1 MEGYNGMEE
10 KLNGGLLK
18 GKKKLSSSALKQQ
31 QQQQHMGK
39 KRRGMVVMG
48 AVVMCLLYVSM
59 LVLFKGG
66 SQLSSQ
72 EGREDITLWNAETKI
87 EKKSGGGG
95 TYGDGILL
103 DLLVG
108 EQMEETGR
116 SSHKPHDRTQL
127 IDTDANVP
135 GTVDLYGELEKYW
148 EELVSKQSES
158 LDPLIDAQEHTKTK
172 DIGMDHLVHGGA
184 SDARIEFIN
193 RLYDIMKPVREK
205 HGKVCITAA
214 AAQGKEDIE
223 KDVLPWIQ
231 YHTEMGIDRFY
242 ILYDGSDEPAVD
254 ILSSIHHVD
263 LIHIHEP
270 FATKKEVDLFK
281 KFSAGEKKNAVGNFE
296 LMKKQKYCVTEAIA
310 RARRDSQD
318 WIMHID
324 PDELFL
330 VGGSEANIPGYF
342 AKLGP
347 HVPAMRFM
355 NFEGQAEA
363 GDVESQ
369 FLQITLFRAPKF
381 FITPEANHYRSTFK
395 QGLAPSYIYLYAN
408 GKSAARVNADGL
420 SVHGPHYFKGNSHPS
435 YNTTSN
441 PGAKWK
447 NYMSNE
453 AIILHYTY
461 SYMSDVR
468 KKSRRSCPKDY
479 DLTTKTFQEIKKD
492 CFILSTDADAFQA
505 AEQGEEEVARFYYSR
520 FVLSE
525 GAPVSCMNKQN
536 TKGWC
541 PLTDIPK
548 LRVLLERVGLL
559 KRVLMPQQIL
569 WSHEMRIRELAAKHH
584 V

>member
-1 MEGYNGMEE
+1 MGDIYNGADE
-10 KLNGGLLK
+10 KLNGSLLK
-18 GKKKLSSSALKQQ
+18 GKKKLSSSAIKQQ
-31 QQQQHMGK
+31 QMGK
-39 KRRGMVVMG
+39 KRRGVVVTG
-48 AVVMCLLYVSM
+48 AVVVCLLYVSM

-66 SQLSSQ
+66 SRLGGQ
-72 EGREDITLWNAETKI
+72 EAGENIMLWDVETRIDKG
-87 EKKSGGGG
+87 SGGSM
-95 TYGDGILL
+95 YGDEVLL
-103 DLLVG
+103 DLLLG
-108 EQMEETGR
+108 EEMEEKGR

-148 EELVSKQSES
+148 EDLVSKQSES
-158 LDPLIDAQEHTKTK
+158 LDSLIDAQEHTKTK
-172 DIGMDHLVHGGA
+172 DIGLDRLLYA
-184 SDARIEFIN
+184 AANDARVEFIN
-193 RLYDIMKPVREK
+193 NLYDTMKPVREK
-205 HGKVCITAA
+205 HGNVCITAA
-214 AAQGKEDIE
+214 AAQGKEDVQ

-242 ILYDGSDEPAVD
+242 ILYDGSDEGAVK
-254 ILSSIHHVD
+254 ILSSINHVD

-270 FATKKEVDLFK
+270 FATKKEVNLFK

-296 LMKKQKYCVTEAIA
+296 LMKKQKYCVAEAIE

-342 AKLGP
+342 AKIGT

-363 GDVESQ
+363 GDIESQ

-420 SVHGPHYFKGNSHPS
+420 SVHGPHYFKGNSHPR

-505 AEQGEEEVARFYYSR
+505 AQQGEEEVARFYYSR

-525 GAPVSCMNKQN
+525 GAPVSCMNKKN
-536 TKGWC
+536 MKGWC
-541 PLTDIPK
+541 PLTNIPK
-548 LRVLLERVGLL
+548 LRILLERVGLL

-569 WSHEMRIRELAAKHH
+569 WSHEMRIRELAAKQER
-584 V
+584 